1 MLEEKAVGKEAILGQ
16 LRDEG
21 YEAVIVNRIEN
32 LLRAFGDNVQQFAGA
47 TRGQLE
53 ATYVQKLNPKGKM
66 GLGDKTWDAHQ
77 RFGAIWRKSRLDA
90 KQVAR
95 SVVEAEEAK
104 AAEKEAMRLEILDRE
119 VEFGAMTSAMAA
131 LETLGAKKCRLG
143 RLLELYD
150 MAKEA
155 KAC

>member
-1 MLEEKAVGKEAILGQ
+1 MSDEMIGKEAILGQ

-21 YEAVIVNRIEN
+21 FEAMTVNRVEK
-32 LLRAFGDNVQQFAGA
+32 LLDAFGGNIQQFVGA
-47 TRGQLE
+47 TRAQLE
-53 ATYVQKLNPKGKM
+53 STYVKKLNPNGKM
-66 GLGDKTWDAHQ
+66 GLGDKTWETFE

-90 KQVAR
+90 KQVAKAT
-95 SVVEAEEAK
+95 VEAQEAK
-104 AAEKEAMRLEILDRE
+104 AAEKEAMRLELLDRE

-131 LETLGAKKCRLG
+131 LETLGAKKCKLG

>member
-1 MLEEKAVGKEAILGQ
+1 MSEETIGKEAILGQ

-21 YEAVIVNRIEN
+21 YEAVIVNRIEK
-32 LLRAFGDNVQQFAGA
+32 LLEAFNGNIQQFVGA

-53 ATYVQKLNPKGKM
+53 ATYVQKLNPKGRM

-77 RFGAIWRKSRLDA
+77 RFGAIWRKSRLEA
-90 KQVAR
+90 KQVAK
-95 SVVEAEEAK
+95 SVVEAQEAK
-104 AAEKEAMRLEILDRE
+104 AAEKEAMRLQLLDRE

-131 LETLGAKKCRLG
+131 LETLGAKKCKLG